1 MSRPALA
8 LAAALALGACG
19 TGEAPAPAT
28 PAASA
33 PPPAAPPPNATT
45 DADGVDSVTVS
56 LEGMEEQIA
65 VRAVRYPDLP
75 APFSTVVPAEWA
87 DEVSR
92 DGDRTT
98 VRFSTGGPPPATL
111 SVLFVPS
118 GVEAAIEAARATTLG
133 TDDVRPLETAEPWV
147 RFGRSFVA
155 GGAAGSVRVGEHGGA
170 AFVVRESVPFELGDG
185 FYPRAALVLDRLRWL
200 DTGAGL

>member
-1 MSRPALA
+1 MRRPALT
-8 LAAALALGACG
+8 LALALGACG
-19 TGEAPAPAT
+19 TGEAPT
-28 PAASA
+28 
-33 PPPAAPPPNATT
+33 PAAPPPKATT
-45 DADGVDSVTVS
+45 DVGAVDSVTVS
-56 LEGMEEQIA
+56 IEGMEERIA
-65 VRAVRYPDLP
+65 VRPVRYADLP
-75 APFSTVVPAEWA
+75 APFETVVPASWT

-98 VRFSTGGPPPATL
+98 VRFSTGEPSPATL

-133 TDDVRPLETAEPWV
+133 TDDVRPLEFTEPWV

-155 GGAAGSVRVGEHGGA
+155 GGAAGSVRVGEHDGA
-170 AFVVRESVPFELGDG
+170 AFVVREAVPFERGDG

>member
-1 MSRPALA
+1 MRRPALV
-8 LAAALALGACG
+8 LALALGACG

-28 PAASA
+28 P
-33 PPPAAPPPNATT
+33 PPAAPPPDATT
-45 DADGVDSVTVS
+45 DAGGIDSVTVS
-56 LEGMEEQIA
+56 LEGVEERIA
-65 VRAVRYPDLP
+65 VRPVRYPDLP
-75 APFSTVVPAEWA
+75 APFETVVPATWA

-92 DGDRTT
+92 GDGRTT
-98 VRFSTGGPPPATL
+98 VRFSTGGPSPATL

-155 GGAAGSVRVGEHGGA
+155 GGAAGSVRVGEHGGE
-170 AFVVRESVPFELGDG
+170 AFVVREAVPFELGDG

>member
-1 MSRPALA
+1 MRRPALA
-8 LAAALALGACG
+8 LALALGACG
-19 TGEAPAPAT
+19 TGEAPAPA
-28 PAASA
+28 
-33 PPPAAPPPNATT
+33 APPPNATT
-45 DADGVDSVTVS
+45 DVGGVDSATVS
-56 LEGMEEQIA
+56 IEGMEERIA
-65 VRAVRYPDLP
+65 IRSVRYLDLP
-75 APFSTVVPAEWA
+75 APFETVVPADWT

-98 VRFSTGGPPPATL
+98 VRFSTGRPSPATL

-155 GGAAGSVRVGEHGGA
+155 GGAAGSVRVGAHEGE
-170 AFVVRESVPFELGDG
+170 AFVVRESVPFERGDG